1 MSKRPAVRIPLE
13 ELVPD
18 VDRVLDKPADRSGQ
32 VVERVPSPAD
42 EVGDVTADLGDD

>member
-18 VDRVLDKPADRSGQ
+18 VDQVLDKPADQSGQ
-32 VVERVPSPAD
+32 AVERVRRPTD
-42 EVGDVTADLGDD
+42 EVVDVRGGAD